1 MFKFKTINGNNL
13 KNHEVV
19 QPSVAPDEI
28 GGKNNMPLKPTPK
41 GLNHYYF
48 SVLNIAQNCFKII
61 KTKLLSKSFYH
72 FLIQLFPSIL

>member
-28 GGKNNMPLKPTPK
+28 RGKITRPQTNPEA
-41 GLNHYYF
+41 G
-48 SVLNIAQNCFKII
+48 
-61 KTKLLSKSFYH
+61 
-72 FLIQLFPSIL
+72 